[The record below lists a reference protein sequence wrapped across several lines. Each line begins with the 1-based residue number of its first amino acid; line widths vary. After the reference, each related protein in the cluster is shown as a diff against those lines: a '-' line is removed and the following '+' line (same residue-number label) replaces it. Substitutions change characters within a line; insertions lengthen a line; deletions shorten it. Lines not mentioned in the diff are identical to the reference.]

1 MKNSVRKS
9 TGKKRPLIF
18 DIIDFFQVG
27 IWRMKIDELPRIK
40 ALFIRMTRV
49 ITLALRGFVRD
60 NCSLRASA
68 LTLYTLLSIVPV
80 AAMAFG
86 IAKGFG
92 FEKRLQELILKE
104 LSGQQEVAVRVIDFA
119 RSMLENTR
127 GGIIAGIGVVFLLW
141 TVIKVLG
148 NIESAF
154 NHIWKVEASRTFLR
168 KISDYLSIMLICP
181 ILVIISSSA
190 TVFIT
195 TQITAITTSV
205 ALPGMFNHLIF
216 FVLRLAPYCLI
227 WILLTFVYLLMPNTR
242 VRFKSGL
249 IAGIAAGTVFQ
260 ILQLGYIYF
269 QVGVTRFNAIYGSF
283 AALPLFLIWLQLSWL
298 IVLGGAEMSCA
309 HQKVDHYE
317 FKPDFLD
324 ISTRLKKLLA
334 LQIAHLIITRFARG
348 KPPLTA
354 GRICKTLQLPIHQ
367 VRQLLDELTESRIL
381 STTGNAP
388 AFQPAM
394 DIQRLSINRILSA
407 LENRGNDALPPHH
420 GVELKAIAEALNQ
433 FNARIDASPEN
444 RLLKDI

>member
-1 MKNSVRKS
+1 MKNSAHKIME
-9 TGKKRPLIF
+9 KNRPLISG
-18 DIIDFFQVG
+18 IIDFFQIG
-27 IWRMKIDELPRIK
+27 IWRMKIDEIPRLQS
-40 ALFIRMTRV
+40 LFIRMARV
-49 ITLALRGFVRD
+49 IILALRGFIRD
-60 NCSLRASA
+60 RCNLRASA
-68 LTLYTLLSIVPV
+68 LTLYSLLSIVPV

-92 FEKRLQELILKE
+92 FEKRLEELILKE

-141 TVIKVLG
+141 AVIKVLG
-148 NIESAF
+148 NIESSF
-154 NHIWKVEASRTFLR
+154 NHIWKIEASRTFLR

-181 ILVIISSSA
+181 VLVIISSST

-195 TQITAITTSV
+195 TQITAITTSA
-205 ALPGMFNHLIF
+205 ALPGMFSHLIF
-216 FVLRLAPYCLI
+216 LILRLAPYCLI

-249 IAGIAAGTVFQ
+249 IAGVAAGTSFQ

-298 IVLGGAEMSCA
+298 IVLGGAEISCA
-309 HQKVDHYE
+309 HQKMNHYE
-317 FKPDFLD
+317 FEPDIPD
-324 ISTRLKKLLA
+324 ISARLKKLLA
-334 LQIAHLIITRFARG
+334 LQIAHLIIKRFARG
-348 KPPLTA
+348 KPPLSA
-354 GRICKTLQLPIHQ
+354 DQISKTLQLPIHK
-367 VRQLLDELTESRIL
+367 VRQLADELTESRIL
-381 STTGNAP
+381 SKTGNTP

-394 DIQRLSINRILSA
+394 DIQRLSINRVIRA
-407 LENRGNDALPPHH
+407 LENRGNNVLPLLYKN
-420 GVELKAIAEALNQ
+420 ELDSFSRTLHQ
-433 FNARIDASPEN
+433 FNALVDASPDN

>member
-1 MKNSVRKS
+1 MKNSGGKS
-9 TGKKRPLIF
+9 MKKIRPLIF
-18 DIIDFFQVG
+18 DITDFFQIG
-27 IWRMKIDELPRIK
+27 IWKMKIDELPRIK

-60 NCSLRASA
+60 RCSLRASA
-68 LTLYTLLSIVPV
+68 LTLYSLLSIVPV

-92 FEKRLQELILKE
+92 FEKRLQELLLKE
-104 LSGQQEVAVRVIDFA
+104 LSGHQEVAVRIIDFA
-119 RSMLENTR
+119 NSMLENTR

-154 NHIWKVEASRTFLR
+154 NHIWKVKVSRTFLR

-181 ILVIISSSA
+181 VLVIISSSA

-195 TQITAITTSV
+195 TQITAITASIT
-205 ALPGMFNHLIF
+205 LPGIFNDLIF
-216 FVLRLAPYCLI
+216 FILRLVPYWLI

-249 IAGIAAGTVFQ
+249 IAGVAAGTVFQ

-269 QVGVTRFNAIYGSF
+269 QVGVTKFNAIYGSF
-283 AALPLFLIWLQLSWL
+283 AALPLFLIWLQMSWL
-298 IVLGGAEMSCA
+298 IVLGGAEVSCA
-309 HQKVDHYE
+309 HQTMNQYE
-317 FKPDFLD
+317 FEPDFPD
-324 ISTRLKKLLA
+324 ISARLNKLLA
-334 LQIAHLIITRFARG
+334 LRTAHLIITRFADG

-354 GRICKTLQLPIHQ
+354 DQISKTLKLPIRQ
-367 VRQLLDELTESRIL
+367 VRHLLEELTDGRIL

-394 DIQRLSINRILSA
+394 DIQRISINRILNA
-407 LENRGNDALPPHH
+407 LENRGNDALPPLHKK
-420 GVELKAIAEALNQ
+420 ELDSFSQVLHQ
-433 FNARIDASPEN
+433 FKVLIDASPDN
-444 RLLKDI
+444 LLLKDI